1 MADESLLT
9 REVARWIAQ
18 QAQQELPGNVEHHV
32 RRMILDHLGGVV
44 ASSVGEVS
52 QTVGRHVS
60 RSYGRGNAT
69 AIGHGSVTALGAALL
84 NGTNGH
90 GIETDDG
97 YTPGSFHPTSVVLP
111 AVFAVAEERGL
122 GAQDILKASAIGME
136 IGCRIAAAGHPATRR
151 NHFHNTP
158 VAGVFG
164 ATAAAAI
171 LMGLNEE
178 QIANALGIAGSH
190 VSGLFEFLGQS
201 AEIKRF
207 HPGKAARDGI
217 ASAELALEGLTGPT
231 SILEGKEGY
240 FATYAGT
247 EGADWLAG
255 KVVNE
260 LGAQWVVLRT
270 YIKPYPCCRHLHG
283 PIDAALALREK
294 HGFTAPEIAKVQVG
308 SFAIAVGHAACDVS
322 TMMAAQLSIPY
333 TISVALAH
341 GEVSLRDFTEKARQS
356 PQLHDL
362 MQKVVVELDAQ
373 ADADYPNNGR
383 PAEVT
388 VTLSDGRKL
397 KHRVQFP
404 YGEPDAPI
412 SNADLELKVRLLTE
426 DIIGTVATDALI
438 DACWNFQDLG
448 FLKSLDEQVRGHLVA
463 I

>member
-1 MADESLLT
+1 MSEELSLT
-9 REVARWIAQ
+9 REVARWIARQ
-18 QAQQELPGNVEHHV
+18 SNQALPENVENHV

-52 QTVGRHVS
+52 RAVGRHVA
-60 RSYGRGNAT
+60 RSYGQGNAT
-69 AIGHGSVTALGAALL
+69 AIGHGQVTALGAALL

-111 AVFAVAEERGL
+111 AVFAVAQQRGSNAEE
-122 GAQDILKASAIGME
+122 ILKAAAIGME

-158 VAGVFG
+158 VVGVFG
-164 ATAAAAI
+164 ATAAVSV
-171 LMGLNEE
+171 LLGLDED

-201 AEIKRF
+201 AEVKRF

-240 FATYAGT
+240 FAAYAGT
-247 EGADWLAG
+247 KGTDWFSG
-255 KVVNE
+255 KVVDE
-260 LGAQWVVLRT
+260 LGSQWVVLRT

-283 PIDAALALREK
+283 AIDAALALRAE
-294 HGFTAPEIAKVQVG
+294 HSIDAEDIASIHVG
-308 SFAIAVGHAACDVS
+308 SFSIAVGHAARDVS

-333 TISVALAH
+333 TMSLALAR
-341 GEVSLRDFTEKARQS
+341 GEVALRDFTEEARQS
-356 PQLHDL
+356 PQMHEL
-362 MQKVVVELDAQ
+362 MEKVVVELDEQ
-373 ADADYPNNGR
+373 ANKDYPNNGR

-388 VTLSDGRKL
+388 VTLRDGRAL

-412 SNADLELKVRLLTE
+412 SNEDLEQKVRLLAE
-426 DIIGTVATDALI
+426 DIIGTEGVNELI
-438 DACWNFQDLG
+438 DACWNFQNLD
-448 FLKSLDEQVRGHLVA
+448 FLKSLDAQVRDHLSVK
-463 I
+463 